1 MDTQGTMHPANQKVS
16 KNHTSVLFILII
28 VLIIVAVVVGYMRL
42 MEKQTAQEKA
52 AETKKIE
59 TVTEKGTTPI
69 TTSENKTTATPSD
82 EVTDIEADL
91 KTTDVSF

>member
-1 MDTQGTMHPANQKVS
+1 
-16 KNHTSVLFILII
+16 
-28 VLIIVAVVVGYMRL
+28 
-42 MEKQTAQEKA
+42 MEKQTAQEKT